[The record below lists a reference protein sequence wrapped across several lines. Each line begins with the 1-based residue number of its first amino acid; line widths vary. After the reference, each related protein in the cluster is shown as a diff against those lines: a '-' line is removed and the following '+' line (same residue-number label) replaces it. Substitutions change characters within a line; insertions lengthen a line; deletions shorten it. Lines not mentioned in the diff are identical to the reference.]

1 MVGHIF
7 LQKIIKKYILIYN
20 DKKTPKKA
28 DIQIFYLQH

>member
-1 MVGHIF
+1 MDGHIF

-28 DIQIFYLQH
+28 DIQIFYLQQ